1 MSQAG
6 VSMASRIW
14 VQGAPYLLFG
24 VAALSLFAIGSLRAR
39 RPAPAR
45 IAHDGK
51 TPMMTL
57 MDAAEA
63 VYETARR
70 ERMVIV
76 TVAERARGQT
86 ALEWFAQ
93 SIAGVVPVYR
103 LSNPDT
109 FEKLDGP
116 SVGAEL
122 QSLYIRK
129 SDYQTYIRWA
139 RPMQ

>member
-1 MSQAG
+1 MG
-6 VSMASRIW
+6 G
-14 VQGAPYLLFG
+14 QGWAQSVPYLLFG
-24 VAALSLFAIGSLRAR
+24 VAALSLFAIGSRRAR
-39 RPAPAR
+39 RPAPDR

-51 TPMMTL
+51 TAMMPL
-57 MDAAEA
+57 MEAAQA

-103 LSNPDT
+103 LRDSNA
-109 FEKLDGP
+109 FEKLATP

>member
-1 MSQAG
+1 MGGS
-6 VSMASRIW
+6 IW
-14 VQGAPYLLFG
+14 VQAGPYILFG
-24 VAALSLFAIGSLRAR
+24 AAALSLFAIGSLRTNSR

-45 IAHDGK
+45 IADDGK
-51 TPMMTL
+51 TAMMPL
-57 MDAAEA
+57 MEAAEA

-86 ALEWFAQ
+86 AVEWFAQ

-103 LSNPDT
+103 VRDSNT
-109 FEKLDGP
+109 FEKLDAAN
-116 SVGAEL
+116 VGAEL

-129 SDYQTYIRWA
+129 RDYQTYVRWA

>member
-1 MSQAG
+1 MGHQ
-6 VSMASRIW
+6 IW
-14 VQGAPYLLFG
+14 AQAPYLLFG
-24 VAALSLFAIGSLRAR
+24 AVALSLFAIGALRARKR
-39 RPAPAR
+39 RPAPER

-51 TPMMTL
+51 TAMMSL
-57 MDAAEA
+57 MEAAEA

-76 TVAERARGQT
+76 TVAEKARGQT
-86 ALEWFAQ
+86 AVDWFAQ

-103 LSNPDT
+103 LKDSNT
-109 FEKLDGP
+109 YEKLDGAN
-116 SVGAEL
+116 VGAEL

-129 SDYQTYIRWA
+129 RDYQTYVRWA